1 MVRVPSLR
9 CCHHVIDVGAPI
21 AAPVAI
27 RAPSIDVLH
36 VQLAESMADAA
47 ARRPRVHGLGLERG
61 ADTDS
66 DAEEWDRHEAGHP
79 AHDNTAVWTHTDEVR
94 ALAGPRR
101 GLLSEPRFGFSN
113 IRLLLLLAA
122 VE

>member
-9 CCHHVIDVGAPI
+9 CCYHMIAFGAPI

-27 RAPSIDVLH
+27 RAPSMDLLCM
-36 VQLAESMADAA
+36 QLAESMADAA

-94 ALAGPRR
+94 AVAGPPG
-101 GLLSEPRFGFSN
+101 GL
-113 IRLLLLLAA
+113 
-122 VE
+122 